1 MLRRAQHI
9 LLSVQ
14 YFLIYSWA
22 VLRHVLMHV
31 LMLLVAY
38 LILTGGPQIDDIFRS
53 LNASEPN
60 IFTNRHFRVASL
72 YTVLWGLSIWF
83 CGRLLLTL
91 ADVRGPKLLDTFR
104 RFPQEES
111 ERERE
116 RLIIYIQRIPML
128 LGIMPPVLVALAF
141 LNAENTQGFYV
152 LWFLLLAVGLALW
165 FLYHRLVLRK
175 MFPAIRFDP
184 HLYFPDRRHWFN
196 VWITSNPTTRLI
208 YAFLIGNWL
217 LWLFFIFV
225 PIDWM
230 IYRKLGPLGV
240 ILTGFVWLTPF
251 VSLLSY
257 WNSPTR
263 PVLLLT
269 LLWIVFCSFFNDH
282 TLLRFS
288 DHRASQ
294 AVSTRPSVASQFDQ
308 WTTVRQSWPTDTM
321 PVFIVATEGGG
332 IRSLNWTAGV
342 LHKLDS
348 IFPAFRQQTFA
359 ISGVSGG
366 GAGVALYAAFQHDL
380 RAAKGGSRLVAPV
393 RFSQNQ
399 HVGIDGFRQAI
410 GDDFLSPLLGPFLF
424 HETLQRMVPFAVQQ
438 LNRSNWLEDAWSL
451 SYQKHLQRNTL
462 EQPFLGL
469 FQADPLHTPSLFLN
483 SVLTESGQKAILSN
497 LRIDNE
503 FFHDVIDIYDITRR
517 DMPIKTAASV
527 TARFPWLTGGGL
539 LTRPN
544 GRAFGHVVDGG
555 YWDNTGLETAM
566 SVLATIAPRIE
577 KLNRRPNAPFQ
588 VVPVVLYLQNS
599 MLDDAILVS
608 DTFIDIIMPLEASMN
623 ANERKS
629 AYVASLTRN
638 TLRNYTPRTQFYQI
652 SLDRHTG
659 VPLPLGWYLSDDAQH
674 DLWRKINAMPRDQA
688 GVMRGL
694 DRYFSPAV
702 PPSGSQPHA
711 RQQF

>member
-1 MLRRAQHI
+1 MFRRAQHI
-9 LLSVQ
+9 VLSIQ

-31 LMLLVAY
+31 LMLVVAY
-38 LILTGGPQIDDIFRS
+38 LILTGGPQVDDIFRS
-53 LNASEPN
+53 LNASDPTV
-60 IFTNRHFRVASL
+60 FTNRPFRVASL

-83 CGRLLLTL
+83 CGRILLTL
-91 ADVRGPKLLDTFR
+91 ADVRGPKLLDSFR
-104 RFPQEES
+104 RFPQQES

-116 RLIIYIQRIPML
+116 RLAVYIQRIPRL
-128 LGIMPPVLVALAF
+128 LGIMPPVLLALAC
-141 LNAENTQGFYV
+141 LNAENTNPFYV
-152 LWFLLLAVGLALW
+152 FWFLLLGVGMGLW
-165 FLYHRLVLRK
+165 FMFHRLVLRK
-175 MFPAIRFDP
+175 LFPAIRFDP
-184 HLYFPDRRHWFN
+184 HLYFPDRRHWHT
-196 VWITSNPTTRLI
+196 VWITSNATTRLI

-225 PIDWM
+225 PADWM

-240 ILTGFVWLTPF
+240 ILTGFVWFTPF

-288 DHRASQ
+288 DSSPSKIVDARPGV
-294 AVSTRPSVASQFDQ
+294 VSHFEQ
-308 WTTVRQSWPTDTM
+308 WSGVRQSWPTDTM

-348 IFPAFRQQTFA
+348 IFPAFRNQTFA

-366 GAGVALYAAFQHDL
+366 GAGTALYAALQYDI
-380 RAAKGGSRLVAPV
+380 RADRKRASLASPV
-393 RFSQNQ
+393 RFSAETPP
-399 HVGIDGFRQAI
+399 GISGFRQGF
-410 GDDFLSPLLGPFLF
+410 GDDFLSPLLGPLFF

-451 SYQKHLQRNTL
+451 SYRQRLHRNTL
-462 EQPFLGL
+462 ERPFLTL

-497 LRIDNE
+497 LRIDKE

-566 SVLATIAPRIE
+566 SVLASIAPVIE
-577 KLNRRPNAPFQ
+577 QLNRRPNAPFQ

-599 MLDDAILVS
+599 MLDDAVRVS
-608 DTFIDIIMPLEASMN
+608 DTFIDISMPIEASMN

-638 TLRNYTPRTQFYQI
+638 TLRNYAPRTQFYQI
-652 SLDRHTG
+652 SLDRQTG

-674 DLWRKINAMPRDQA
+674 DLWRKIDALPQDQA
-688 GVMRGL
+688 GILRTL
-694 DRYFSPAV
+694 SRYF
-702 PPSGSQPHA
+702 
-711 RQQF
+711 